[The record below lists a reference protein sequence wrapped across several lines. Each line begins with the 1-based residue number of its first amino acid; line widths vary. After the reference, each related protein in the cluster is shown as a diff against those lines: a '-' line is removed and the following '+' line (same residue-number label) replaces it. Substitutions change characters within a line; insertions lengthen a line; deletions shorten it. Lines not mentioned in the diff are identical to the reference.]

1 MVHTFKK
8 IKKSSNG
15 DILKKLENF
24 DSGFWKDE
32 EVTIDPRMRAQ
43 LKKETPT
50 EEPDHKKESIKTV
63 SIFYRIYCESLTKV

>member
-1 MVHTFKK
+1 MVQTFKK

-43 LKKETPT
+43 PKNETPT
-50 EEPDHKKESIKTV
+50 KEPNHEKESIKTV
-63 SIFYRIYCESLTKV
+63 SIFYHRI